1 MRAEM
6 EKMKS
11 SDQNFTSMKEN
22 EESLLEFGEEDDD
35 DDDEEPVIDDDD
47 EEGAED
53 KDIGVGKR
61 KKDDAIQP
69 TEESSQGSLE
79 KGFRVS

>member
-1 MRAEM
+1 
-6 EKMKS
+6 MKS
-11 SDQNFTSMKEN
+11 SDPEFHKYEGKRRIT
-22 EESLLEFGEEDDD
+22 LEFGEDDDD